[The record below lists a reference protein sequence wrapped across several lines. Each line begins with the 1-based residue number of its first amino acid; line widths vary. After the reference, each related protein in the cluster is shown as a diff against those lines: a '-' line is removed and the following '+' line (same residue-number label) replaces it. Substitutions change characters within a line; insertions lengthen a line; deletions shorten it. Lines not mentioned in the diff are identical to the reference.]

1 MEQPH
6 TLHPLDD
13 QQELVIFLQILNGI
27 HFQQEK
33 QGRKI
38 ALVASLNSQVFETVS
53 RRPVT
58 PGSGTAAFNAKLV
71 WQCDRYSL
79 KLMKT
84 KNSPIKLDC
93 FEVQPT
99 GARCL
104 IGSVVIPLR
113 SVPVVTQARIK
124 SLQPRWYRLI
134 GIEHERWRRMKPEI
148 NLLVMVT
155 NYQYMNQCSIR
166 DDVST
171 PEMSG
176 DEESKIS
183 ALNPARFPSNVRL
196 LEERGLLQV
205 GCYDKADELFV
216 FEIELKCAQ
225 HLEQLCPGND
235 SFCLLYELFGEHH
248 VSTAERVKT
257 GSAVFNIKAKIRINL
272 RTSLEALADYLDS
285 GFKIMFSVLLNCGQ
299 IPNKPD
305 RIKSAKAIGK
315 ATVDFVGFLKS
326 NHLEDFMAIYAA
338 NNKTLDM
345 VRNVPILTDNTN
357 HQMEDKP
364 HEKMIIPSLKYK
376 LSLRYLGNDRPI
388 LEDAMEMQTG
398 TTGTVNLTP
407 QFEEKQHTAEH
418 DASKA
423 QSSVEAIMKQVSK
436 EAEHS
441 AAICQPST
449 PQSPREKCVEEQKKV
464 NIETILMTTEQDLR
478 DIRRTFAFLVRVGT
492 VKFTSSPSP
501 GMWQLALQHPKAD
514 TPFTKITLE
523 LLPDNAVHEDRIEFG
538 DVTLELLFS
547 TLPDRVVDTISSEPS
562 KLTLNGPHGSYALGR
577 LDNESLL
584 VGSRER
590 QPAGV
595 LVMVNEGGENVAIAS
610 VSCDLK
616 EVGLNHNCQLTVMQ
630 EKVDCCLNAGPS
642 VHCTQQKG
650 FDETIAYKLLEEQK
664 AWMQEQRK
672 QFSVQLRE
680 KEQKHLQAL
689 AQSWKEQRTITEK
702 RLSDRLAHV
711 DALAAALEE
720 ANREPESNVPQDSM
734 RLKQMEQHFRA
745 QLEEIRAKAIRLEQ
759 DAESQIET
767 TRRQSKELQQQ
778 QIQLSA
784 DQQYLIDSNRALR
797 MELEQKR
804 ARCVQMEQQLEEL
817 TASKQHYKEEW
828 AKQTRKVHQLQ
839 QELSMARTPYFQPS
853 AKDNRMS
860 RQKKASGSVSQMS
873 LTRSSA
879 HQGAGDGCSSCN
891 CPKDSDD

>member
-1 MEQPH
+1 MEQPD

-13 QQELVIFLQILNGI
+13 QPELVIFLQILNGI

-33 QGRKI
+33 LGRKI
-38 ALVASLNSQVFETVS
+38 ALVASLNSQVFEAVS

-58 PGSGTAAFNAKLV
+58 PGSGTASFNAKLV

-93 FEVQPT
+93 FEIQPT

-113 SVPVVTQARIK
+113 SVPVVTLARVK
-124 SLQPRWYRLI
+124 SLQSRWYRLI

-155 NYQYMNQCSIR
+155 TCQYMNQCTIR

-171 PEMSG
+171 PEISG

-183 ALNPARFPSNVRL
+183 APNPTRFPSNVQL
-196 LEERGLLQV
+196 LEGRGLLQV
-205 GCYDKADELFV
+205 GCYDKAADLFV

-248 VSTAERVKT
+248 VSTAERVKP

-272 RTSLEALADYLDS
+272 RTSLEALADYFES
-285 GFKIMFSVLLNCGQ
+285 GFKILISVLLDRGQ
-299 IPNKPD
+299 TPNNPD
-305 RIKSAKAIGK
+305 RIKTGKTIGK

-326 NHLEDFMAIYAA
+326 KHLEDFKAVYAA
-338 NNKTLDM
+338 NNNTLHM
-345 VRNVPILTDNTN
+345 VRNVPFFAAHSNY
-357 HQMEDKP
+357 QMEDKLQ
-364 HEKMIIPSLKYK
+364 EKQIIPSLKYK

-388 LEDAMEMQTG
+388 LKDAIETQTDATG
-398 TTGTVNLTP
+398 TENLTP
-407 QFEEKQHTAEH
+407 QFEEKQHTVEQN
-418 DASKA
+418 ASKPE
-423 QSSVEAIMKQVSK
+423 SSKETAMKQVSN
-436 EAEHS
+436 EAVPS
-441 AAICQPST
+441 AAVCQPST

-464 NIETILMTTEQDLR
+464 NIDAILMTSEQDLR
-478 DIRRTFAFLVRVGT
+478 DIRRTFAFLVRVGM

-501 GMWQLALQHPKAD
+501 GLWQLALQHPKAD

-523 LLPDNAVHEDRIEFG
+523 LLPDVAVHEDRIEFG

-547 TLPDRVVDTISSEPS
+547 ALPDRVVDTISSEPS

-616 EVGLNHNCQLTVMQ
+616 EVGLNYNCQLAVIQ
-630 EKVDCCLNAGPS
+630 EKVDGCLNAGPS
-642 VHCTQQKG
+642 LHGTQLKG

-664 AWMQEQRK
+664 AWMQEQRE
-672 QFSVQLRE
+672 QFSEQLRE
-680 KEQKHLQAL
+680 KEHKHLQAL
-689 AQSWKEQRTITEK
+689 AQSWKEQQTVTEK
-702 RLSDRLAHV
+702 RLAERLAHV

-720 ANREPESNVPQDSM
+720 SHRKTESNVPQDTL
-734 RLKQMEQHFRA
+734 RVKQMEQQFRA

-759 DAESQIET
+759 EAETQIET
-767 TRRQSKELQQQ
+767 TRRQGKELQQQ

-784 DQQYLIDSNRALR
+784 DQQYLVDSNRALR
-797 MELEQKR
+797 IELEQER
-804 ARCVQMEQQLEEL
+804 ARCVQLQQQLEEL
-817 TASKQHYKEEW
+817 TVSKQQYKEQW

-839 QELSMARTPYFQPS
+839 QEVSMARTPYFQPS
-853 AKDNRMS
+853 AKDS
-860 RQKKASGSVSQMS
+860 RISRRKNATGSVCQMS
-873 LTRSSA
+873 MAGSSA
-879 HQGAGDGCSSCN
+879 HQGAGDGCSICN